1 MIDESHAKERVVD
14 NLKDNLLSV
23 LPLHLKLE
31 SRYRRNL
38 LLKLRNMDDNYSLTS
53 ESREH
58 NVSRYALLC
67 FHLRDSII
75 LLFELGFSVFGAL

>member
-1 MIDESHAKERVVD
+1 MVDEPYAKERVVYYLED
-14 NLKDNLLSV
+14 DLLSV

-58 NVSRYALLC
+58 HVTRYAL
-67 FHLRDSII
+67 
-75 LLFELGFSVFGAL
+75 